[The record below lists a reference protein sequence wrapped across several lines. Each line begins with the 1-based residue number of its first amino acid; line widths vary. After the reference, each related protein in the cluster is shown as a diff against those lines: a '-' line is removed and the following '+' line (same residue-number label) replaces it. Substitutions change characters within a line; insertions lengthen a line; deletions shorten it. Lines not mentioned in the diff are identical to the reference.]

1 MFSFKRIF
9 RILLYVLLISL
20 FIYTIV
26 DAVMQYKKFTSQQ
39 SLIDEI
45 NNHLSI
51 HTNIR
56 TFTVRGGNNNQTV
69 SSIRNGNNRN
79 AAFDDSLIVSIKK
92 SMQNT
97 SRHEGTILNASYNL
111 SIPRKYIFKYKK
123 QIDEIFDLMRDNR
136 MELEKLCVDG
146 IHRLEGYIT
155 YGYGLNSLIQVAGI
169 IKGFYKLFDNIV
181 PSHHPYELRQ
191 TEKKHWFRFIVYLTR
206 LLAMYEFIGND
217 KTIKDTI
224 CVWLINKIIPAID
237 KTMGWKIERQE
248 MVYIAI
254 PRLLNSF
261 YSSKDRRQFLSDVK
275 SDQFKKLGPIIED
288 VVNVVKDDDDD
299 LMIFEGFY
307 KNLYHTF
314 YNYALTV

>member
-1 MFSFKRIF
+1 MISFKRIF

-26 DAVMQYKKFTSQQ
+26 DAIIQYKKFTSQQ

-45 NNHLSI
+45 NEHLL
-51 HTNIR
+51 IR
-56 TFTVRGGNNNQTV
+56 TNVRTFIVRGGDNNQTV
-69 SSIRNGNNRN
+69 DTIRNANNRN
-79 AAFDDSLIVSIKK
+79 VTLDDSLIVSIKK
-92 SMQNT
+92 SMQNK

-181 PSHHPYELRQ
+181 PSVSPYELRE
-191 TEKKHWFRFIVYLTR
+191 TEKKYWFRFIVYLTR

-237 KTMGWKIERQE
+237 KTMGWKIEPQE

-261 YSSKDRRQFLSDVK
+261 YSSKDRREFLSDVK
-275 SDQFKKLGPIIED
+275 SDQFKKLGHIIED
-288 VVNVVKDDDDD
+288 QKIDGIKDDD

-314 YNYALTV
+314 YNYASTV